1 MIWLEGSLV
10 WSNMAISMFLE
21 EKNKEQRTNM
31 LQGTIQ
37 QNLKIKIKT

>member
-1 MIWLEGSLV
+1 
-10 WSNMAISMFLE
+10 MFLE